1 MSQDIVERYEAVAR
15 NVERH
20 AKKRACWPGD
30 NDFDDAATALREAAA
45 LFTTLTAE
53 RDALAKIA
61 RDLTKGLVQLTP
73 SGSEYFT
80 RHGDEYFAD
89 IEACQRVVRERY
101 DSGHK
106 AKIELVDARRDLR
119 TAEALVQSMR
129 EALEQLVR
137 CEYESAEPGMCDCID
152 NVGKRYQSAHLAH
165 SIVSAERAL
174 SRSEV

>member
-1 MSQDIVERYEAVAR
+1 MSQDIVELLLRLAPNCEWVT
-15 NVERH
+15 ER
-20 AKKRACWPGD
+20 
-30 NDFDDAATALREAAA
+30 TAMREAAT
-45 LFTTLTAE
+45 LITTLTAE

-129 EALEQLVR
+129 EALEKIADYPSSQAGA
-137 CEYESAEPGMCDCID
+137 CPEI
-152 NVGKRYQSAHLAH
+152 
-165 SIVSAERAL
+165 AL
-174 SRSEV
+174 SALAQVKP